1 VIEIASETRGE
12 RKRVIGLG
20 PFPPTGPT
28 HPKAADGTV
37 GSRNNQLLSKLMDG
51 EGPIEGTG
59 SPHVVQCVEMDRV
72 AGLHHHVR
80 AVETAPAEARS
91 GRRWSLVD
99 AVAAYR
105 QGERFVLE
113 PVGGDGLQELVP
125 AICPGCRLVTMSLEG
140 GPPLADTSICA

>member
-28 HPKAADGTV
+28 HPKAADSTV
-37 GSRNNQLLSKLMDG
+37 GSRNNQLLSSLMDG
-51 EGPIEGTG
+51 EGPIEGTA
-59 SPHVVQCVEMDRV
+59 SPHVVRCVEMDLAARF
-72 AGLHHHVR
+72 HHHVR
-80 AVETAPAEARS
+80 AVETASEGS

-105 QGERFVLE
+105 QGERFVIE
-113 PVGGDGLQELVP
+113 PTPGDVLQELVP
-125 AICPGCRLVTMSLEG
+125 AICPGCRLVTMSTEG
-140 GPPLADTSICA
+140 GVPLADTTICA